1 MFEKPKEKTIE
12 EPQPHT
18 DTTQAKPKKVRT
30 PKVKPSDNKEP
41 SEMIVKLRASRGKAV
56 VKPDVKPDVKP
67 AELIATPD
75 KPKPV
80 KAKVVKEEPV
90 EPKVVKEEPVKA
102 AVKAVEPP
110 KEPTKVV
117 EVKPVAE
124 KRYQLYLYKKA
135 PY

>member
-1 MFEKPKEKTIE
+1 MSDTMFEKPKEKTIE
-12 EPQPHT
+12 EPQPQT
-18 DTTQAKPKKVRT
+18 DTTQAKAKKVRAS
-30 PKVKPSDNKEP
+30 KAKPSDNKEP

-56 VKPDVKPDVKP
+56 VKP

-80 KAKVVKEEPV
+80 KAKVVKAEPV

-110 KEPTKVV
+110 KVV